1 MIRVFA
7 LALIVVCI
15 SLSKVFCQSTVGVL
29 STSSQRIEGYN
40 IFYSHNQEKVL
51 LIDNDGQVVHI
62 WDDINDSRPGNSAY
76 LLPNGNLVRAKRP
89 NNWTEDPIWAPG
101 GGASVD
107 VVDWDSNILA
117 SYTLNNE
124 QARLHHD
131 IKPMPNGNVL
141 MIAWEKISG
150 TEAVAEGRDP
160 ALITQDH
167 LLSEMILEW
176 NPETNE
182 IVWEWHVLDHL
193 VQDKF
198 ANQANFGDVLQSRSK
213 ININY
218 DEHDANPDWLHM
230 NSIDYN
236 PVLDQ
241 IAVSSPFFN
250 EFWIIDHSTT
260 KEEAKT
266 AAGGNAGMGGEIL
279 FRFGNPKAY
288 SSTNTNQYLYFQ
300 HNVHWLNPDAEAG
313 EEDYGKM
320 LVFNNQ
326 HPSGTSVG
334 NLLQTLDPQTG
345 AYLDPEVSADEII
358 IATYQHPDAPSIAYS
373 TGVSSVQP
381 LKDGN
386 VLMFSGRFGY
396 AYELNAAGE
405 VVWEYRVPFK
415 AGQPTAQ
422 GTVLGSNDNLT
433 FRFNRI
439 YPEDPALNGKTLTPM
454 GLLEEFVYN
463 PDNEVDEPDE
473 EEVVTGIDNEFFE
486 TLGLKVYPNPFLEK
500 LSFHPRAEAIGKVIS
515 IYNLVGNIV
524 WQYKVVSDKA
534 AEVNTL
540 NWPQGF
546 YILNVDGKTLKLLK
560 Q

>member
-1 MIRVFA
+1 MLKVCA
-7 LALIVVCI
+7 LVLII
-15 SLSKVFCQSTVGVL
+15 FLFSLSDALSQSTVGVL

-40 IFYSHNQEKVL
+40 FFYSHNQEKVL

-89 NNWTEDPIWAPG
+89 NNWTEDAIWAPG
-101 GGASVD
+101 GGESVD
-107 VVDWDSNILA
+107 IVDWDSNILA
-117 SYTLNNE
+117 SFNLNDE
-124 QARLHHD
+124 KARLHHD
-131 IKPMPNGNVL
+131 IIPMPNGNIL

-150 TEAVAEGRDP
+150 SEAIAEGRDP

-167 LLSEMILEW
+167 VLSEMILEW
-176 NPETNE
+176 NPSTNQ

-193 VQDKF
+193 VQDRF
-198 ANQANFGDVLQSRSK
+198 SNVANFGDVFESRSK

-218 DEHDANPDWLHM
+218 DEHDAHPDWLHL

-241 IAVSSPFFN
+241 IVISSPYFN
-250 EFWIIDHSTT
+250 EFWVIDHSTT
-260 KEEAKT
+260 TEQAKT
-266 AAGGNAGMGGEIL
+266 SAGGRAGKGGDIL

-288 SSTNTNQYLYFQ
+288 ASTNTEQYLFFQ
-300 HNVHWLNPDAEAG
+300 HNVHWLDPMAEAG
-313 EEDYGKM
+313 SENYGKM

-334 NLLQTLDPQTG
+334 NLLTTIDIQTG
-345 AYLDPEVSADEII
+345 AYFDPETKGGEII
-358 IATYQHPDAPSIAYS
+358 LETYQHPDAPDIAFS
-373 TGVSSVQP
+373 TGVSSVQT

-396 AYELNAAGE
+396 AFELNAAGE

-415 AGQPTAQ
+415 AGKPTVQ
-422 GTVLGSNDNLT
+422 GTVLGINENLT

-439 YPEDPALNGKTLTPM
+439 YPEHPALIGKTLTPK

-463 PDNEVDEPDE
+463 LEDEVDEPD
-473 EEVVTGIDNEFFE
+473 VITGVDDEFFQS
-486 TLGLKVYPNPFLEK
+486 LGLKVYPNPFTDR
-500 LSFHPRAEAIGKVIS
+500 LSFSPQAGAIDKTLSV
-515 IYNLVGNIV
+515 YNLLGNVV
-524 WQYKVVSDKA
+524 WQFEIMNEQPI
-534 AEVNTL
+534 EVNTSK
-540 NWPQGF
+540 WPQGF